1 MHPFFSPVTYDLF
14 LFQALIHTVSA
25 HDTHSL
31 KPWDSQFQY
40 MKRRV
45 SIHGTQGFNIW
56 NAQSQAMEGEKES
69 TKMLDFPICY
79 VCEVTS
85 LLVPLH
91 SF

>member
-1 MHPFFSPVTYDLF
+1 ME
-14 LFQALIHTVSA
+14 
-25 HDTHSL
+25 
-31 KPWDSQFQY
+31 
-40 MKRRV
+40 RRV
-45 SIHGTQGFNIW
+45 PIHGTQGFNIW

-69 TKMLDFPICY
+69 TRMLDFPICY

>member
-1 MHPFFSPVTYDLF
+1 MRQSSQPMRL
-14 LFQALIHTVSA
+14 TVSV
-25 HDTHSL
+25 HE
-31 KPWDSQFQY
+31 
-40 MKRRV
+40 
-45 SIHGTQGFNIW
+45 TQGFNIW

>member
-1 MHPFFSPVTYDLF
+1 MERRVSIHGTQGFSIWN
-14 LFQALIHTVSA
+14 AG
-25 HDTHSL
+25 
-31 KPWDSQFQY
+31 FQY
-40 MKRRV
+40 MERRV

-56 NAQSQAMEGEKES
+56 NAQSHAMEGEKES
-69 TKMLDFPICY
+69 TRMLDFPICY